1 VVAGH
6 IVPLDAVS
14 VEVVQDAQANLLVR
28 GVFSGSSVIRLGK
41 VGASGVGPMC
51 AGREGDRGGRPI
63 VPEHCPLCVVH
74 NTTCPEVTLSILGD
88 QSVELILL
96 GGGVQG
102 DGRHAHGLA
111 VLLGLTLLELGAPK
125 LPGHH
130 IPSANVVS
138 GICPEMVGCLGSAQ
152 RSSSCNPI
160 LLRLTHGDRLG
171 PEGGSR
177 RGGGR
182 LRLELLHWLLLLLL
196 ELLWLRLKLLLWLGL
211 ELLLWLGLELL
222 LLRLELLLRLRLE
235 SRGCRLLELRLRS
248 PLGRGSGITSSEKIV
263 ESSSNA

>member
-6 IVPLDAVS
+6 IVPLDSIS

-28 GVFSGSSVIRLGK
+28 GIFSGSPVIRLGQ
-41 VGASGVGPMC
+41 VGASSVGPVC

-74 NTTCPEVTLSILGD
+74 NTSCPEVTLGILRD
-88 QSVELILL
+88 QSVELILF
-96 GGGVQG
+96 GWGVQG
-102 DGRHAHGLA
+102 DGLHAHGLA
-111 VLLGLTLLELGAPK
+111 VLLGLALLELGAAK
-125 LPGHH
+125 LPGDD

-160 LLRLTHGDRLG
+160 LLRLTYGDRLG
-171 PEGGSR
+171 PESGSR

-182 LRLELLHWLLLLLL
+182 LRLELLHRLLLLLL
-196 ELLWLRLKLLLWLGL
+196 ELLL
-211 ELLLWLGLELL
+211 LGLELL
-222 LLRLELLLRLRLE
+222 LLGLELLLLGLELLLRLLLEILLRLE
-235 SRGCRLLELRLRS
+235 GRGSRLLELWLRS
-248 PLGRGSGITSSEKIV
+248 PLGRGPRIAPKKAV
-263 ESSSNA
+263 ESPSNA